1 MDSAKEALCEGL
13 VNIAFYIGAFLI
25 TAVII
30 REVDDLIARYKK

>member
-13 VNIAFYIGAFLI
+13 VNIVFYVGAFFI
-25 TAVII
+25 TAIII